1 MSSQI
6 TAVINFVFGSGVLG
20 VVALGGS
27 TPGGA
32 PCLDPARM
40 SAGTEIF
47 EGITYGCERLKPSDE
62 GSGYVYWARIDLK
75 VPGIDLYVTPKD
87 PTAVAQGWQYRLC
100 WVGDVVESE
109 APRGCYQWDPL
120 LVEFKVATLDSRRPC
135 QKQGT
140 IGVGPHPQSYV
151 G

>member
-1 MSSQI
+1 
-6 TAVINFVFGSGVLG
+6 
-20 VVALGGS
+20 
-27 TPGGA
+27 
-32 PCLDPARM
+32 M

-100 WVGDVVESE
+100 WVGDVVESL
-109 APRGCYQWDPL
+109 A
-120 LVEFKVATLDSRRPC
+120 VAINGTLFWSNSKWRPWILSHMWEIHTC
-135 QKQGT
+135 CGSM
-140 IGVGPHPQSYV
+140 VS
-151 G
+151 